1 MNDQR
6 ITDWI
11 ATVTVTAPAHM
22 SCYLIYGDMG
32 GVSDEE
38 IQAVDAHLEGLD
50 VIDVARDADGNCLEP
65 SFTWSFGDCGGT
77 ARGGD
82 VLDYIARKRH
92 L

>member
-1 MNDQR
+1 M
-6 ITDWI
+6 
-11 ATVTVTAPAHM
+11 
-22 SCYLIYGDMG
+22 
-32 GVSDEE
+32 
-38 IQAVDAHLEGLD
+38 DAHLEGLD

-82 VLDYIARKRH
+82 VLDYIARKLH